1 MMSIHHRVHHYFF
14 LFVVWIVV
22 FFFVFFLSTLLI
34 RASRIA
40 NFAFIVLSCCSL
52 AMASMALLKPP
63 KLRRPNTH
71 CVFDVFFFSR
81 TEASCSCKAFC
92 LRARSYSSGFSYV
105 QCSSSFLLLLKV
117 VAFVVVVV
125 VVVLA
130 VVNDVVV
137 VAFSSSLVFFSCA
150 RCMNFN
156 PFSLELNLMF
166 PIVFT
171 SSFDV
176 AAMVSMISAL
186 IRVACNQQKPRKQMW
201 RQQHTGRGREK
212 KKVRITKKKIF
223 TQRFLSL
230 SPRGR
235 ARRIKKKRDKL
246 LVKSVVNS

>member
-1 MMSIHHRVHHYFF
+1 
-14 LFVVWIVV
+14 
-22 FFFVFFLSTLLI
+22 
-34 RASRIA
+34 
-40 NFAFIVLSCCSL
+40 
-52 AMASMALLKPP
+52 MASMALLKPP

-137 VAFSSSLVFFSCA
+137 VVAFSSSLVFFSCA

-156 PFSLELNLMF
+156 PFSLELNLLF

-186 IRVACNQQKPRKQMW
+186 IRVAVNQQNRVNKYVETTTQRK
-201 RQQHTGRGREK
+201 REREK
-212 KKVRITKKKIF
+212 ER
-223 TQRFLSL
+223 
-230 SPRGR
+230 
-235 ARRIKKKRDKL
+235 
-246 LVKSVVNS
+246 

>member
-1 MMSIHHRVHHYFF
+1 MTSIHHRVHHYFF
-14 LFVVWIVV
+14 LFVFWIVV
-22 FFFVFFLSTLLI
+22 FLFVFFLSTLLI

-105 QCSSSFLLLLKV
+105 QCSSSFLVLVV
-117 VAFVVVVV
+117 VAFVVV

-156 PFSLELNLMF
+156 PFSLELNLLF

-176 AAMVSMISAL
+176 AAMVLISAL
-186 IRVACNQQKPRKQMW
+186 IRVACNRGNKCGDNNTQEEGERK
-201 RQQHTGRGREK
+201 
-212 KKVRITKKKIF
+212 
-223 TQRFLSL
+223 
-230 SPRGR
+230 
-235 ARRIKKKRDKL
+235 RRWE
-246 LVKSVVNS
+246 